1 MILIIANIISVKPL
15 IHERLNEHF
24 FAIFFPM
31 YSPRQ
36 EKIKQIK
43 KENSK
48 TIKEKFF
55 PRPMPIPTPKLSIDN
70 IKPIMIASLID
81 KILSLLISAFVASK
95 AMFKNSLKL
104 NIFIVSM
111 SFSDAFLF
119 NQIFIIS
126 LKNFTIPTIINSEKE
141 TYFEK
146 VSFKTL
152 EKRYPNRIPLA
163 RTNVFR
169 IIIKRIILNETFILA
184 VPYPRKAMKESKDS
198 AIEKIKD
205 SKTKFV
211 IKFLP

>member
-1 MILIIANIISVKPL
+1 
-15 IHERLNEHF
+15 
-24 FAIFFPM
+24 
-31 YSPRQ
+31 
-36 EKIKQIK
+36 
-43 KENSK
+43 
-48 TIKEKFF
+48 
-55 PRPMPIPTPKLSIDN
+55 MPIPTPKLSIDN

-141 TYFEK
+141 KYFEK

>member
-48 TIKEKFF
+48 TIKEKFS
-55 PRPMPIPTPKLSIDN
+55 KLSIDN
-70 IKPIMIASLID
+70 IKPIMIASFID
-81 KILSLLISAFVASK
+81 NILSLLISAFVASK

-141 TYFEK
+141 KYFEK

-184 VPYPRKAMKESKDS
+184 VPYPRKAMKESKES

-205 SKTKFV
+205 SRTKFV